1 MRLDPGGLLLQS
13 EPLLSPTLSLRLNLT
28 LAAVLAPALTLTTNP
43 NPDTDTDTAS
53 DPEVDPNQVGC
64 YFALSSWLTYAVWLD
79 PAAPAHQH
87 PSTLS
92 CAASSLLGVAF
103 GFSLLIT
110 TVGRLL

>member
-1 MRLDPGGLLLQS
+1 M
-13 EPLLSPTLSLRLNLT
+13 T
-28 LAAVLAPALTLTTNP
+28 LALAPTLTTYP
-43 NPDTDTDTAS
+43 G
-53 DPEVDPNQVGC
+53 PNQVGC

-87 PSTLS
+87 PSALS

-110 TVGRLL
+110 TVGRIP